1 MNHYIGDLHLYHNK
15 IIEIDGRKDSSVEE
29 MHDNIVKDWNSKV
42 TSKDTTYIL
51 GDISLGY
58 KRDYDKVEEIIKKLN
73 GSKILILGNHDNE
86 KYCTSLFDEVH
97 KMLDIHE
104 MIDGVGKVKVV
115 LSHFPI
121 LVWNKQHYGSVH
133 IYGHTHRQDFWNG
146 VVNTNQLRNAYCVS
160 AGEIGYI
167 PMTMMELVNKYGY
180 HPNFYSNRNK
190 NRDLEV

>member
-15 IIEIDGRKDSSVEE
+15 IIEIDGRKDSSIEE